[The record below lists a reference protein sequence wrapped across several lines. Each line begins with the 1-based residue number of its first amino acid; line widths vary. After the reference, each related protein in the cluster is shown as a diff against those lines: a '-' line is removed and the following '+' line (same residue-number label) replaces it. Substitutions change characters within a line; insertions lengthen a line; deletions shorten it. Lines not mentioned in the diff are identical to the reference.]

1 MWSTTGPA
9 YDGVTFSDSC
19 LMASVSRDLF
29 TIQWIKEGN
38 SVTFPLIKD
47 CLVSTQITPA
57 VMYDAILYG
66 NNILLE

>member
-1 MWSTTGPA
+1 
-9 YDGVTFSDSC
+9 
-19 LMASVSRDLF
+19 MASVSRDLF